1 MKTSAVKTNSV
12 KTSVVS
18 PFESIESAHEFI
30 VLLEESIG
38 EALGEV
44 HDDLKQ
50 AALKSDERRAHALQL
65 AIYKMGLLN
74 SHVQK
79 SRRLL
84 NDLRTIRR
92 LLFAERDGE
101 SASAA
106 GA

>member
-1 MKTSAVKTNSV
+1 MNTAAT
-12 KTSVVS
+12 KTSVAETSVAS
-18 PFESIESAHEFI
+18 PFESIESAHEFV

-44 HDDLKQ
+44 QDDWKQ
-50 AALKSDERRAHALQL
+50 ASQQNDERRAHALQL
-65 AIYKMGLLN
+65 AIYKMGLLD
-74 SHVQK
+74 SHVKK

-101 SASAA
+101 SSSAA

>member
-1 MKTSAVKTNSV
+1 MKTSVA
-12 KTSVVS
+12 S

-44 HDDLKQ
+44 DSDLKQ
-50 AALKSDERRAHALQL
+50 ATAESDERRAHALQL

-74 SHVQK
+74 SHVKK

-92 LLFAERDGE
+92 LLFAERDGDTTT
-101 SASAA
+101 AA